1 MRAVNA
7 QGTADAAASLAD
19 VHMMTA
25 PSATALSAVAKRMA
39 VGADVASNIGADGA
53 ADADTFD
60 DDDTFDIDFTGL
72 EGGGGA
78 AGVSHGGRDIPA
90 AATVPNAL
98 SRIDANANAGVS
110 GLNPP
115 VPRAPPASAVRVR
128 ALRGELEAVTE
139 QLRGKVRLLAA
150 HDSVH
155 LTFSGAGAG
164 AGVGGVGPVVSRGSG
179 GRAAASATDV
189 GSAIITPAEVERIT
203 ATLTA
208 ITRERDALAARVD
221 AAVSRD
227 LAAASAEP
235 AVTLALRA
243 QLEEKNAA
251 VRSLTAQAAAYRALV
266 SHRAPL

>member
-1 MRAVNA
+1 
-7 QGTADAAASLAD
+7 
-19 VHMMTA
+19 MMTA

-164 AGVGGVGPVVSRGSG
+164 AGVGVGVGAGVGGVGPVVSRGSG